1 MFRSSIV
8 CFPMMMG
15 KSSETI
21 DKWRDYFGSA
31 NSDIFGIIEHALMV
45 AAMDY
50 PQEFKMRRDGIAE
63 ILFTCKVT
71 KCSGCNKVEMALP
84 GGDEED
90 HDGKFKMTGLD
101 RESGSKESKANDRH
115 VQMEMNVKQTSN
127 YSYGDAEALTDE
139 IEEETLT
146 VGEVLRIKKVLDNY
160 EDESESILFD
170 SLRRL
175 QLMGLSMETLKET
188 EIGKS
193 VKCLRKHGSKQ
204 IRHLVQILIKDWM
217 VMVDEWVSATTAL
230 TESTPESGKTS
241 TVVEEDEEEEGLPSP
256 PLDEGAFFT
265 TASMELSQFFDGM
278 DFDGNPQNSGEFEK
292 NHENG
297 RKPSVE
303 NRYIPPFRKQQLNGR
318 APNAAPRHLKNEPS
332 KKQEEV
338 VMKKQASESKPYR
351 HSSSSS
357 SSIVEQKSQQRVDK
371 SKLQNSAVTPQQNTT
386 DEDSVQKK
394 LEVTKRKLQER
405 YQEAANAKKQRTI
418 QVMELNE
425 IPKQGHAVQ
434 KNQHAKA
441 GNHSSRH
448 YGR

>member
-8 CFPMMMG
+8 CFLKMMG

-21 DKWRDYFGSA
+21 DKWRDYFASA

-90 HDGKFKMTGLD
+90 HDGKCKMAGLD
-101 RESGSKESKANDRH
+101 RESGSKESKANDRR
-115 VQMEMNVKQTSN
+115 VQQMEMNVKQTSN

-193 VKCLRKHGSKQ
+193 VKCLRKHGSKR
-204 IRHLVQILIKDWM
+204 ISHLVQTLIKDWM

-278 DFDGNPQNSGEFEK
+278 DFDGNPQNSGEFK
-292 NHENG
+292 
-297 RKPSVE
+297 

-318 APNAAPRHLKNEPS
+318 APNAAPRDLKNEPL

-338 VMKKQASESKPYR
+338 VMKKQASESKPNK

-357 SSIVEQKSQQRVDK
+357 SSIVEQKSQQKVDK
-371 SKLQNSAVTPQQNTT
+371 SKLQNRAVAPQQNNFKTT
-386 DEDSVQKK
+386 DDDSVQKK

-418 QVMELNE
+418 QVMELHD
-425 IPKQGHAVQ
+425 IPKQGHAVH

-448 YGR
+448 NGR